1 MFSVLLYLTPEAT
14 PDLVS
19 TELDLVKPP
28 PNVGLRIC
36 LRSELDPDLA
46 LLGVSP
52 PQCLCS

>member
-19 TELDLVKPP
+19 TKLDLVKPP

-36 LRSELDPDLA
+36 LRRELDPDLA
-46 LLGVSP
+46 LLGASL
-52 PQCLCS
+52 PQCLGS